1 MNDEWTETAS
11 VAVISPSIVQWT
23 ISLNLYDLT
32 DFTLA
37 NLPNSRRSE
46 IVVFVL
52 KLFAANSGLPH
63 KYDSL
68 CKL

>member
-1 MNDEWTETAS
+1 MDFEFAFYSFYFNTFF
-11 VAVISPSIVQWT
+11 
-23 ISLNLYDLT
+23 SLNLYELT
-32 DFTLA
+32 HFTLA
-37 NLPNSRRSE
+37 NLPNLRRYE

-52 KLFAANSGLPH
+52 KVWITFVANSGLPH